1 MVVQDKS
8 PLGPPRKSG
17 LSCAE
22 CRRFVFL
29 YLLIVES
36 SDTMLRSKLKCDR
49 YAQKILHIFVI
60 KYLTHHNTSQS
71 LSMSIMYPVSISASN
86 INYD

>member
-8 PLGPPRKSG
+8 PQGPPRKSG

-22 CRRFVFL
+22 CRQSVFL
-29 YLLIVES
+29 YLLTMES
-36 SDTMLRSKLKCDR
+36 SDTIFRSKLKCDR

-60 KYLTHHNTSQS
+60 KFLTSYFPESFHVNHVFGEYLYIEYQ
-71 LSMSIMYPVSISASN
+71 
-86 INYD
+86 YD

>member
-22 CRRFVFL
+22 CRRSVFL
-29 YLLIVES
+29 YLLTMES
-36 SDTMLRSKLKCDR
+36 SDTMFRSKLKCDR

-60 KYLTHHNTSQS
+60 KYLTSYFPESFHVNHVFGQ
-71 LSMSIMYPVSISASN
+71 YPI
-86 INYD
+86 IEYQYD